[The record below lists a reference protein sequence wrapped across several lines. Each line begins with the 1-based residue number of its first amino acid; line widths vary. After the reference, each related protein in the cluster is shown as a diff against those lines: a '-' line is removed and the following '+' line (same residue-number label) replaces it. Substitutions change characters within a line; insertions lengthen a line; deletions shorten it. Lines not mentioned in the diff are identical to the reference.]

1 MTLMG
6 ESSCRNAAGRQHR
19 RCARGEAAL
28 LIDVGELRARQLAGL
43 N

>member
-6 ESSCRNAAGRQHR
+6 ESGCRNGAAHR
-19 RCARGEAAL
+19 RSARGQAAL